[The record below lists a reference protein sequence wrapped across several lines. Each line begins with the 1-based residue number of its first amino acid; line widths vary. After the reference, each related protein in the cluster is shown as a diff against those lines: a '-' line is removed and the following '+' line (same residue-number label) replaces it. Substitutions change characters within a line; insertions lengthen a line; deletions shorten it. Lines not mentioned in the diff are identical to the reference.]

1 MIGGAGGVSLASG
14 SCHAAYWKPGAVE
27 QMKDSGLVHDPRKF
41 TAPGSGVHFISRH
54 PAFWYDLTE
63 WTFLAAEEET
73 GRVVL
78 PLLGGGE
85 RRWQYHP

>member
-27 QMKDSGLVHDPRKF
+27 QMKDSGLVHDLRKF

-54 PAFWYDLTE
+54 HAFWYDLTE
-63 WTFLAAEEET
+63 WTFLAGKAA
-73 GRVVL
+73 L
-78 PLLGGGE
+78 AMPLLLTRG
-85 RRWQYHP
+85 RTDL